1 MRAQCPQ
8 TLPPAEVTRQCRE
21 HHRRSHVPALHRV
34 PVQLRRLHRPTARGQ
49 HRKPVRLAAH
59 QHHQVRQVGRPQRE
73 RQTRRQPLLGRRRV
87 PHVQQR
93 GHAVARL
100 RAAQHHARLAHQTL
114 ARRHKV
120 LQRSRHARAQRLRP
134 QHGEVLSA
142 QALLRVPQHGARS
155 RRRVHDGAKVRAR
168 VPAHRDHRREV
179 VPAAHQPRALRRHH
193 RPQAQILQQQRRAAS
208 LHLLQ
213 AVRAVHKLRRARRIV
228 VQVRQEARIGAQ
240 QRHAVRVEP
249 HHGRVQCSHALHH
262 VTQLRA
268 RHQQPPVVRHRL
280 QQRLPQRRLPL
291 VRRLVQ
297 RVHLAP
303 ALLELQ
309 PVRRRHGLHSAAPR
323 GRAASQARLHGA
335 QHVRASAPAAAA
347 AAVPAGAVV
356 VNVLLPRV
364 QREPHVRR
372 AAQLRRAR
380 QHRDLHELRVVEL
393 AVELRHGHPRGGV
406 PRVLPDHA
414 AEGRLRLTQQPG
426 RATQLRIALQGAVRP
441 RAAAA
446 ARVGGAERTLHLVR
460 GHNGGGGRGSR
471 RHPAQLVQ
479 RRQLRARKHG
489 QLVQARHRP
498 GAHVPDGAQLD
509 HGLVHQRLE
518 PRAAHHDAHRE
529 RQHPPAD
536 HAHAVVGGR
545 VAAVREQAQ
554 ARDPGERA
562 RGARLRVVDGLAV
575 EGTAQQEDGR
585 PEDAKD
591 GEQHAHRPPTG
602 GAGVTRVGQSR
613 QRGARSNQHER
624 VAPRAPRVQRRAPQ
638 RRLRERNRHRS
649 RNQAETQQR
658 SQRAER
664 ESQVQSRPAPG
675 AGVQPRVLGAAGRR
689 GAATGQRAGQEGHG
703 RDEQDGRGQVSV
715 ASQVVDQQRGRRA
728 IGGTSPP
735 H

>member
-393 AVELRHGHPRGGV
+393 AVELRQRHPRHRI
-406 PRVLPDHA
+406 PRVLPR
-414 AEGRLRLTQQPG
+414 GRTQRRLALLQQPSRLAHRRTAL
-426 RATQLRIALQGAVRP
+426 RATVARARACSDRRRRRRPRHVFVVPCSRSRVRRRAATAATHTPRLGHSAPQLVRGRHVRRVHHPQPTQARVRP
-441 RAAAA
+441 RVQVPDA
-446 ARVGGAERTLHLVR
+446 ARR
-460 GHNGGGGRGSR
+460 
-471 RHPAQLVQ
+471 AQ
-479 RRQLRARKHG
+479 R
-489 QLVQARHRP
+489 
-498 GAHVPDGAQLD
+498 
-509 HGLVHQRLE
+509 LVHQRLV
-518 PRAAHHDAHRE
+518 PRAAQHHAHRE
-529 RQHPPAD
+529 RQHA
-536 HAHAVVGGR
+536 AAQRRHAVVRR
-545 VAAVREQAQ
+545 VAAAHREQAQ
-554 ARDPGERA
+554 HRHPCERA
-562 RGARLRVVDGLAV
+562 RRARLRVVHGLAV
-575 EGTAQQEDGR
+575 EGAVHQVRGHPRHPEQRQRHRHAPALARGSAHRVDDGGQQGAEQQQQQLVAHVAVGEQGGGAQAAVDLGDGGEDGR
-585 PEDAKD
+585 GD
-591 GEQHAHRPPTG
+591 GDGQQETAEQGHHQVQ
-602 GAGVTRVGQSR
+602 AGPAG
-613 QRGARSNQHER
+613 
-624 VAPRAPRVQRRAPQ
+624 APRVQPF
-638 RRLRERNRHRS
+638 
-649 RNQAETQQR
+649 
-658 SQRAER
+658 
-664 ESQVQSRPAPG
+664 V
-675 AGVQPRVLGAAGRR
+675 
-689 GAATGQRAGQEGHG
+689 TG
-703 RDEQDGRGQVSV
+703 
-715 ASQVVDQQRGRRA
+715 
-728 IGGTSPP
+728 T
-735 H
+735 